1 MCKQSEGKRNPLS
14 VGMKPVLHWRQAV
27 GLGGGRRESCNS
39 VRKREISFLFL
50 SLNEIELFIARQLL

>member
-14 VGMKPVLHWRQAV
+14 VGMKPVLHWRQSV
-27 GLGGGRRESCNS
+27 GLGGESCNS
-39 VRKREISFLFL
+39 VREREIAFLLL